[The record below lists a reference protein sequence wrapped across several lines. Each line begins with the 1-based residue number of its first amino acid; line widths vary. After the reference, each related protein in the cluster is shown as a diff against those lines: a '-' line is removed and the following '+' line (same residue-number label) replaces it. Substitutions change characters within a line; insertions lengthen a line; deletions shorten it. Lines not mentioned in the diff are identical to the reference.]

1 MLTHVSVMANK
12 KIKHTTISINP
23 ERVDYIIDSH
33 IEGSIN
39 WIIIEI
45 TGTNLISSFD
55 FILKSTLPPT
65 VTEYSNLTV
74 IRNFI
79 PPPSF
84 RILGSSNAVYV
95 NCK

>member
-39 WIIIEI
+39 
-45 TGTNLISSFD
+45 
-55 FILKSTLPPT
+55 
-65 VTEYSNLTV
+65 
-74 IRNFI
+74 
-79 PPPSF
+79 
-84 RILGSSNAVYV
+84 
-95 NCK
+95 